1 MNQKVLE
8 MNDQLAALTTSGR
21 ALCDVVLG
29 TGRGN
34 AQLALHLDNAC
45 LQVDPLIFEGAR
57 CGAHATLTLV
67 GSHYGGVNF
76 DAVG

>member
-1 MNQKVLE
+1 M
-8 MNDQLAALTTSGR
+8 
-21 ALCDVVLG
+21 LG

-34 AQLALHLDNAC
+34 AQLALHLDNAF
-45 LQVDPLIFEGAR
+45 LQVDPLIFEGAH
-57 CGAHATLTLV
+57 CGAHATLTSV